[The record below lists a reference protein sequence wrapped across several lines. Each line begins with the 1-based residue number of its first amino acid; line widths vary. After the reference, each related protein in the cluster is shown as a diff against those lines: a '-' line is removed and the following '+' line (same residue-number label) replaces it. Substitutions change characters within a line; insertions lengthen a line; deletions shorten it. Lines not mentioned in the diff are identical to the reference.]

1 MSELLSV
8 AEARQKLLESFG
20 LLNLEYISL
29 RNAVNRVLAE
39 AVTSQFDLPP
49 FANSSMDGFAVQFS
63 DVSSAKPETPI
74 TLKVVGDV
82 PAGNIPEMIVDTGK
96 TVRIMTGAPIPQG
109 ADTVVPVEDTDFNY
123 RQPGTPTPNYVS
135 IYRATEYGDNLRP
148 AGQDVKKGEILLDR
162 GSRLRPQDIG
172 LCAMVGLDQVPVYRK
187 PKIAVL
193 STGDELL
200 PLGSPLTAGKIYD
213 SNTSTLTSLIEN
225 YGGRALDLGIVPDRE
240 DAVEQS
246 LEKAVGERA
255 DFILSSAGVSVGAY
269 DFVKTVVEKH
279 GNLRFWR
286 VNMRPG
292 KPLAFGDYQGI
303 PFIGLPGNPVSAFV
317 GFEVFVRPA
326 INKLLGLPIL
336 ERAIRKV
343 KLLETITSDGRES
356 YLRAIVFNEDGDWFA
371 RLTGHQGS
379 GNLRSLVQ
387 ANALLLV
394 PSGVKS
400 LPIGA
405 EVVAWMLDNNLV

>member
-1 MSELLSV
+1 MSDLLSV
-8 AEARQKLLESFG
+8 AEARQKLLNSFE
-20 LLNLEYISL
+20 LLNSEYISL

-49 FANSSMDGFAVQFS
+49 FTNSSMDGFAVQFS
-63 DVSSAKPETPI
+63 DVSSAKPKTPI
-74 TLKVVGDV
+74 TLKVVGDI
-82 PAGNIPEMIVDTGK
+82 PAGNIPEMIVEAGK

-123 RQPGTPTPNYVS
+123 RQPGTPIPNCICV
-135 IYRATEYGDNLRP
+135 YRATEQGDNLRP
-148 AGQDVKKGEILLDR
+148 VGQDVKKGEVLLDR
-162 GSRLRPQDIG
+162 GCRLRPQDIG

-187 PKIAVL
+187 PNIAVL

-213 SNTSTLTSLIEN
+213 SNTTTLTSLIEN

-246 LEKAVGERA
+246 LEKAVSERA

-269 DFVKTVVEKH
+269 DFVKTVVEKN

-326 INKLLGLPIL
+326 INKSIGLPIL
-336 ERAIRKV
+336 DRAIRKV
-343 KLLETITSDGRES
+343 KLLEEISSDGRES
-356 YLRAIVFNEDGDWFA
+356 YLRAIVLEKDGDWFA

-405 EVVAWMLDNNLV
+405 EIVAWLLDNNVV